1 MCRCINMKEPL
12 YIVSEGILK
21 REGNTLFFVN
31 KDEKKALPIEHLS
44 DIYCYGKVTLK
55 SGASSL
61 LMKMGLPTHFFNH
74 YGYYEGSLYP
84 KDQLNSG
91 LVVVEQSRHYIDKEK
106 RIIVASEFVQG
117 IRHNILQTLKYYLKK
132 EKDLD
137 EIIKH
142 IESLNIQGDIP
153 TLRSIEGEIWENY
166 YKSFP
171 KIIKFF
177 EFNKRER
184 RPPSNELNALI
195 SFGNSLLYSTVLSE
209 IYNTYLHPSISYLH
223 EPLERRFS
231 LALDIADI
239 FKPIIVG
246 RLIFNLVNNRY
257 ITEEDF
263 DKEIGVL
270 LNEKGKRIF
279 LKEYKDKLDTTI
291 QHSSLKRK
299 VSYRY
304 LIRLECY
311 KLLKHIVGDKEYNSF
326 KMWW

>member
-1 MCRCINMKEPL
+1 MKEPL

-31 KDEKKALPIEHLS
+31 KAEKKALPIEHIS
-44 DIYCYGKVTLK
+44 DIYCYGKVSLK

-74 YGYYEGSLYP
+74 YGHYEGSLYP
-84 KDQLNSG
+84 KDQFNSG
-91 LVVVEQSRHYIDKEK
+91 LVIVEQSRHYIDKEK
-106 RIIVASEFVQG
+106 RIKLASEFVEG
-117 IRHNILQTLKYYLKK
+117 IRHNILQTLKYYEKK
-132 EKDLD
+132 EKNLD
-137 EIIKH
+137 EIIKN
-142 IESLNIQGDIP
+142 IDSLNISGDIP

-171 KIIKFF
+171 KILKFF

-184 RPPSNELNALI
+184 QPPSNEVNALI

-209 IYNTYLHPSISYLH
+209 IYNTYLHPSVSYLH

-239 FKPIIVG
+239 FKPIIVE
-246 RLIFNLVNNRY
+246 RLIFNLVNNKY
-257 ITEEDF
+257 IGAEDF
-263 DKEIGVL
+263 DKEIGVF
-270 LNEKGKRIF
+270 LNEKGKRVF

-291 QHSSLKRK
+291 QHPSLKRK

-326 KMWW
+326 RMWW

>member
-1 MCRCINMKEPL
+1 MKEPL

-21 REGNTLFFVN
+21 REGNTLFFLN
-31 KDEKKALPIEHLS
+31 KDEKKALPIERLS

-61 LMKMGLPTHFFNH
+61 VMKAGLPVHFFNH

-84 KDQLNSG
+84 KEQLNSG
-91 LVVVEQSRHYIDKEK
+91 LVVVEQSRHYLDKEK
-106 RIIVASEFVQG
+106 RIKIASEFVEG
-117 IRHNILQTLKYYLKK
+117 ISHNILQTLKYYQKK
-132 EKDLD
+132 YKDLE
-137 EIIKH
+137 EIINN
-142 IESLNIQGDIP
+142 IESLNISGDIP
-153 TLRSIEGEIWENY
+153 TLRAIEGEIWENY

-231 LALDIADI
+231 LSLDIADV
-239 FKPIIVG
+239 FKPIIIE
-246 RLIFNLVNNRY
+246 RLIFNLVNNKY
-257 ITEEDF
+257 LSEEDF
-263 DKEIGVL
+263 DKDLGVL

-279 LKEYKDKLDTTI
+279 LKEYKEKLETTVK
-291 QHSSLKRK
+291 HPTLKRK

-311 KLLKHIVGDKEYNSF
+311 KIMKHILGDKEYKSF
-326 KMWW
+326 RMWW

>member
-1 MCRCINMKEPL
+1 MKEPL

-21 REGNTLFFVN
+21 REGNTLFFIN
-31 KDEKKALPIEHLS
+31 KDEKKALPIERLS

-61 LMKMGLPTHFFNH
+61 VMKTGLPVHFFNH

-84 KDQLNSG
+84 KEQLNSG
-91 LVVVEQSRHYIDKEK
+91 LVVVEQSRHYLDKEK
-106 RIIVASEFVQG
+106 RILIASEFVEG
-117 IRHNILQTLKYYLKK
+117 IKHNILQTLKYYQKK

-137 EIIKH
+137 NIVN
-142 IESLNIQGDIP
+142 NIQSLKISGDIP
-153 TLRSIEGEIWENY
+153 TLMAIEGEIWDNY

-223 EPLERRFS
+223 EPRERRFS
-231 LALDIADI
+231 LSLDIADI
-239 FKPIIVG
+239 FKPIVVE
-246 RLIFNLVNNRY
+246 RLIFNLVNNKY
-257 ITEEDF
+257 LGKEDF
-263 DKEIGVL
+263 DKDIGVL

-279 LKEYKDKLDTTI
+279 LKEYKDKLETTI
-291 QHSSLKRK
+291 KHPTLKRK
-299 VSYRY
+299 VSYKY

-311 KLLKHIVGDKEYNSF
+311 KLIKHILGDKEYKSF
-326 KMWW
+326 RMWW

>member
-1 MCRCINMKEPL
+1 MKEPL
-12 YIVSEGILK
+12 YLVSEGILK

-44 DIYCYGKVTLK
+44 DIYCYGKVSLK

-61 LMKMGLPTHFFNH
+61 LMKMGLPMHFFNY

-91 LVVVEQSRHYIDKEK
+91 LVVVEQSRHYLDNEK
-106 RIIVASEFVQG
+106 RIKIATEFVQG

-137 EIIKH
+137 EIIKN
-142 IESLNIQGDIP
+142 IKSLNIRGDIL

-239 FKPIIVG
+239 FKPIIVE
-246 RLIFNLVNNRY
+246 RLIFNLVNNKY
-257 ITEEDF
+257 LTEEDF

-270 LNEKGKRIF
+270 LNDKGKRIF

-291 QHSSLKRK
+291 QHPSLKRK

-311 KLLKHIVGDKEYNSF
+311 KLIKHIVGDKEYISF
-326 KMWW
+326 RMWW

>member
-1 MCRCINMKEPL
+1 MKEPL
-12 YIVSEGILK
+12 YLVSEGILK

-44 DIYCYGKVTLK
+44 DIYCYGKVSLK

-61 LMKMGLPTHFFNH
+61 LMKMGLPTHFFNY

-91 LVVVEQSRHYIDKEK
+91 LVVVEQSRHYLDKEK
-106 RIIVASEFVQG
+106 RIKIATEFVQG

-137 EIIKH
+137 EIIKN
-142 IESLNIQGDIP
+142 IESLNIQGDVP

-239 FKPIIVG
+239 FKPIIVE
-246 RLIFNLVNNRY
+246 RLIFNLVNNKY
-257 ITEEDF
+257 LTEGDF

-270 LNEKGKRIF
+270 LNDKGKRIF

-291 QHSSLKRK
+291 QHPSLKRK

-311 KLLKHIVGDKEYNSF
+311 KLIKHIVGDKEYISF
-326 KMWW
+326 RMWW